1 MAVRSAEASSRVGLC
16 SDTGHRCRSIH
27 TDWAVPPHQIF
38 FAFLDESE
46 SFKSKS
52 NSKTR
57 VNSCINHT
65 YKVGKGGRKGGR
77 EEGRKGGRD
86 GGRRR
91 GCGYWW
97 LEVDSTEIF
106 SVPLTPGPV
115 TIIGNESSNTNFS
128 FKLSDIAHFY
138 EFNETWSD
146 LLRMMMMMM
155 KIEDCYQYSTECSTL
170 S

>member
-77 EEGRKGGRD
+77 D

-128 FKLSDIAHFY
+128 FKLSDIVDDVVHFY
-138 EFNETWSD
+138 ELDESWAE
-146 LLRMMMMMM
+146 LLRMMIMMMM
-155 KIEDCYQYSTECSTL
+155 KIEDRL
-170 S
+170 

>member
-1 MAVRSAEASSRVGLC
+1 MQRGLPLPEQREIDLTAVGQELQPDGQCEGTGHTRVPLVLDVERPHPSPLPPSTVLVAVRSAEASSRVGLC

-77 EEGRKGGRD
+77 EGEMEVGGEGVGIGGWR
-86 GGRRR
+86 
-91 GCGYWW
+91 
-97 LEVDSTEIF
+97 
-106 SVPLTPGPV
+106 LTALKY
-115 TIIGNESSNTNFS
+115 F
-128 FKLSDIAHFY
+128 LSH
-138 EFNETWSD
+138 
-146 LLRMMMMMM
+146 
-155 KIEDCYQYSTECSTL
+155 
-170 S
+170 